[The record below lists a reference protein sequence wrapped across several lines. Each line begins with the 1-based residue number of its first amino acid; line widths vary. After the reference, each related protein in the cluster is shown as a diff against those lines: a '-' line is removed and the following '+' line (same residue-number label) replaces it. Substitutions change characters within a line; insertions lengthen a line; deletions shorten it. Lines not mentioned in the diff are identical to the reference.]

1 MTCTSWRTNPSYFGI
16 DEGNVRVLLR
26 QLGEQT
32 PDLPD
37 DLVESLRRLLNPA

>member
-1 MTCTSWRTNPSYFGI
+1 MASTDDLAAELGI